1 MIGLASPPSSCHHSW
16 VRCPDRDSLKDSETG
31 GTLKLYTEAVLVFYC
46 EKCLLV
52 ETRHVTV
59 DQ

>member
-1 MIGLASPPSSCHHSW
+1 MSPPPEYCEHSW
-16 VRCPDRDSLKDSETG
+16 VRCPDRDSLKGQFEDGKT
-31 GTLKLYTEAVLVFYC
+31 KLYTEAVLVFYC
-46 EKCLLV
+46 EKCLLI